1 MQLIFILIKKV
12 THQDRVYLTLPS
24 SQKKRYKGKK
34 KKICY
39 FALATRGIYQ
49 DFLGLAPSY

>member
-24 SQKKRYKGKK
+24 SQKKGILKAKK
-34 KKICY
+34 NCY